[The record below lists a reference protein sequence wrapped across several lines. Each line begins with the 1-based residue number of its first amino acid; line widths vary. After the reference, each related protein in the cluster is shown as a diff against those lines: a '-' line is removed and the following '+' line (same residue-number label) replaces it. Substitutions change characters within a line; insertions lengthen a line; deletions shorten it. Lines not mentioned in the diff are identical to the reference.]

1 MNCANESKVVVT
13 MPSIKTSMKY
23 IGLYVGLTGI
33 LIVLSLAGN
42 ISFTTFTITVAKKLH
57 ENMLLS
63 LLHTKLSFF
72 DTTP

>member
-1 MNCANESKVVVT
+1 
-13 MPSIKTSMKY
+13 MPSIKTSTKY

-33 LIVLSLAGN
+33 LIILSLAGN

-63 LLHTKLSFF
+63 LLHTKLSFY